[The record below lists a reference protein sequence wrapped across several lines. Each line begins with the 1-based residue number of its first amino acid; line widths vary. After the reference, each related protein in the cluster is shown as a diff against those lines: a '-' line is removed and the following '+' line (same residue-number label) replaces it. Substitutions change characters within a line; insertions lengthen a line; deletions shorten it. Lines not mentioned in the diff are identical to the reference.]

1 MPAPKNTG
9 TGRKMTVSEFL
20 DWAEGQDGNYELVC
34 GEVFPMAL
42 GDAQYARAKAATANA
57 LSAAI
62 ERAGK
67 PRQALIGGPGVA
79 IAGESCN
86 IPDISVYC
94 GERAPGTLLLGP
106 DPLIVVEVLSPSM
119 ERQDKVGKLA
129 GPPSLSL
136 RIRTSYKS
144 APACS
149 LRSRQT
155 PLLKLFAGGL
165 LLRGQQLPLWH
176 QQK

>member
-1 MPAPKNTG
+1 
-9 TGRKMTVSEFL
+9 MTVSEFL

-67 PRQALIGGPGVA
+67 PCEALIGGPGVA

-86 IPDISVYC
+86 IPDVSVYC
-94 GERAPGTLLLGP
+94 GERASETVLLVP
-106 DPLIVVEVLSPSM
+106 DPLIVAEVLSPSM
-119 ERQDKVGKLA
+119 ERQDKAGKLA
-129 GPPSLSL
+129 DYFSVPSIAHYLIVDLKRRHVIHHSRGEDGIIPTRIVREGEIVLNPPG
-136 RIRTSYKS
+136 ITI
-144 APACS
+144 AMAD
-149 LRSRQT
+149 T
-155 PLLKLFAGGL
+155 FGG
-165 LLRGQQLPLWH
+165 
-176 QQK
+176 